1 MFCTWWFRWV
11 RASAPA
17 GCSPRGPGGVG
28 LLLQGLFS
36 PLSKEFY
43 RVCRAH
49 ECEFGSL
56 GLGLVAGRTLEPP
69 HGARGRSVVSLSFL
83 MALTHPFRSEGG
95 VCLPSPLECEPR
107 SLGPG
112 KVAGRAPEPLARSKR
127 AVRSSPGFL
136 CDHRASFSLGRTGG
150 ICQATLGGRER

>member
-1 MFCTWWFRWV
+1 M

-43 RVCRAH
+43 RVCQAH

-56 GLGLVAGRTLEPP
+56 GLGLVAGRTPEPP

-83 MALTHPFRSEGG
+83 TALTHLIRSEGG
-95 VCLPSPLECEPR
+95 ICLPSPLECEPT
-107 SLGPG
+107 SLGLG
-112 KVAGRAPEPLARSKR
+112 KVAGRAPSLYTEREGHR
-127 AVRSSPGFL
+127 EFPGFL
-136 CDHRASFSLGRTGG
+136 YAPRA
-150 ICQATLGGRER
+150 

>member
-1 MFCTWWFRWV
+1 MYSRPRWE
-11 RASAPA
+11 RTSAPA

-49 ECEFGSL
+49 KCEFGSL
-56 GLGLVAGRTLEPP
+56 GLSLVAGRTPKPP
-69 HGARGRSVVSLSFL
+69 HGARGRSVVSISFL
-83 MALTHPFRSEGG
+83 TALTHPFRSKGG
-95 VCLPSPLECEPR
+95 ACLPSPLECEPR
-107 SLGPG
+107 SLGLG
-112 KVAGRAPEPLARSKR
+112 KVCRESPRASVQSER

-136 CDHRASFSLGRTGG
+136 CDPLASFSLGRRGLF
-150 ICQATLGGRER
+150 AKRPRVRA

>member
-1 MFCTWWFRWV
+1 MRLGSQQLLSGLCFV
-11 RASAPA
+11 LGGSG

-43 RVCRAH
+43 RVCQAH

-56 GLGLVAGRTLEPP
+56 GLGLVAGRTPEPP

-83 MALTHPFRSEGG
+83 TALTHPFS
-95 VCLPSPLECEPR
+95 LERRGLFVEPPR
-107 SLGPG
+107 
-112 KVAGRAPEPLARSKR
+112 V
-127 AVRSSPGFL
+127 
-136 CDHRASFSLGRTGG
+136 
-150 ICQATLGGRER
+150 